1 MSQELGLQIKKD
13 VKKVNNPRSLVISPN
28 LEALLEHEE
37 RLRGNIALST
47 SPPPYSS
54 DVSSPT
60 IASFP
65 PHTSLGLPP
74 PPRGPRKTRPLTLGV
89 ANAGSA
95 SIQIP
100 LRSLL
105 ARWVDDIAQTTRS
118 DLVTSSI
125 TAVSSPSS
133 STSNP
138 YINPAPSLEDVL
150 QVDDDQSS
158 AASSQSPL
166 STVNTL
172 PGTQE
177 EDRTDAVS
185 LPLNLGFQILPRDET
200 RSATSPSERL
210 AIPQQSPALPQS
222 QSRSLPS
229 SRADKLLTIDKS
241 TMNFFSNKND
251 HPSISQQR
259 LPLSNAP
266 LTSNLQDP
274 VQSKGKLPR
283 LKERTKSPG
292 EEMDIEGAIDNLQIT
307 RSESVKNAWHDR
319 PLLSHGSVASEN
331 THGTSSTEEEL
342 RISISS
348 TIYPSS
354 SYHSHSHSLYNFH
367 DTYEQP
373 ADIPPLANRESF
385 IEIFTPSKAEF
396 TIPDHTMLSTP
407 EQLFDPNYQFSISS
421 KPPLDQ
427 THSPIPTL
435 PRALF
440 RSSKSGKSTPK
451 GSPPERSSHEDPI
464 LPPTTNFLDLA
475 ERTDL
480 IKKSRKLARVF
491 GETPG
496 AEVMAQQEA
505 GRNVS
510 STRMAPFKARRQF
523 TPSDNLDTP
532 SLRQRRMSE
541 RSPIDP
547 QFPTSSGRR
556 HSAPLTPDDVSFLSI
571 VSPINEP
578 HKYQEPERA
587 PPNDSKPSDHHAMG
601 RIGARSRTS
610 FIDLS
615 GGESLN
621 DDPSFIKTAKTN
633 RNLRRPASPSNQSLF
648 ENMTPEEQAED
659 ERRRKRERLAKL
671 HRFLGSRVPTNL
683 VLGFSDPDASLPPM
697 QAAMGS
703 AEVEEVTRKAW
714 LRRRRSSSAV
724 ALPSTW
730 SDDLD
735 RMKEELNNREKA
747 INVRRAQKMEKVFGI
762 APPQTLYHTR
772 HSPSP
777 SVPTTPIIHNNAFF
791 GQSLPEATTSQRN
804 INRSSYTKTVRKSSR
819 PGTSESSKRLL
830 PKGPGS
836 SEYDNVTC
844 QSDNYTRSNSLL
856 YHHYQH
862 SLQSLNDILDKDDRA
877 SLVELHQYL
886 NGGESVEIALQDL
899 SRPTERRI
907 SNASIK
913 SERRRSLP
921 ARTSMISMISL
932 ASEYS
937 ITSPKPEVTDFQMR
951 RRRAAKLT
959 QFFGV
964 EYRELIMDILDNIEN
979 SLENERK
986 GGILRAEQ
994 LEDLLERLRN
1004 LKVKPHGL

>member
-1 MSQELGLQIKKD
+1 MSVLTVAEIDDQDWSSYYADDLRNLLALEWWRPLSELKTPSELRKCQYTSGTASSEFHQPITSTRRSELGLQDKKD
-13 VKKVNNPRSLVISPN
+13 GKKINNPRSLVISSN

-47 SPPPYSS
+47 PPPPYSS

-60 IASFP
+60 IASLP
-65 PHTSLGLPP
+65 PHTSPGLPP

-89 ANAGSA
+89 ANPGSA
-95 SIQIP
+95 SIQTP
-100 LRSLL
+100 SHSLP
-105 ARWVDDIAQTTRS
+105 ARAVDDIAQTTRS
-118 DLVTSSI
+118 DLLTSSI
-125 TAVSSPSS
+125 TAVGSPSS

-138 YINPAPSLEDVL
+138 YINPAPSMEDVL
-150 QVDDDQSS
+150 QVDGDQSS
-158 AASSQSPL
+158 TASSQPPL
-166 STVNTL
+166 STVNAL
-172 PGTQE
+172 PETHEG
-177 EDRTDAVS
+177 DRTDTVS
-185 LPLNLGFQILPRDET
+185 LPMNLGFQILPRDET
-200 RSATSPSERL
+200 LSATLTSPSERL
-210 AIPQQSPALPQS
+210 AIPQRPLALPQS
-222 QSRSLPS
+222 QSRTLPS
-229 SRADKLLTIDKS
+229 SRADKFLTIGKS
-241 TMNFFSNKND
+241 TTNFFSNKNGQ
-251 HPSISQQR
+251 PSNSQH
-259 LPLSNAP
+259 LPLSDAP
-266 LTSNLQDP
+266 LTPNLRDP
-274 VQSKGKLPR
+274 VES
-283 LKERTKSPG
+283 EG
-292 EEMDIEGAIDNLQIT
+292 EEMDTEGAIGNSQKT
-307 RSESVKNAWHDR
+307 RSVKNAWHDG

-331 THGTSSTEEEL
+331 THEPGTSISREEDP

-354 SYHSHSHSLYNFH
+354 SYNSHSHSLYNFH
-367 DTYEQP
+367 GTHEQL
-373 ADIPPLANRESF
+373 ADIPPLANPESF

-396 TIPDHTMLSTP
+396 TIPDHNMLSAP
-407 EQLFDPNYQFSISS
+407 ERLFDSNYQFSISS
-421 KPPLDQ
+421 KPHLDQ
-427 THSPIPTL
+427 THSPIPIL

-440 RSSKSGKSTPK
+440 RSSRPGKSRQSSPK
-451 GSPPERSSHEDPI
+451 GSPPEHSLHGDPI

-496 AEVMAQQEA
+496 AEAMAHQEA
-505 GRNVS
+505 GRTAS
-510 STRMAPFKARRQF
+510 STRMPQARRRF
-523 TPSDNLDTP
+523 DDLDTP

-547 QFPTSSGRR
+547 QFLTSSGRR

-571 VSPINEP
+571 
-578 HKYQEPERA
+578 
-587 PPNDSKPSDHHAMG
+587 
-601 RIGARSRTS
+601 
-610 FIDLS
+610 
-615 GGESLN
+615 
-621 DDPSFIKTAKTN
+621 TAKKN
-633 RNLRRPASPSNQSLF
+633 RNLCRPASPSNQSLF

-671 HRFLGSRVPTNL
+671 HRFLGSRVPTDL
-683 VLGFSDPDASLPPM
+683 VLGFSDLDASLPPT
-697 QAAMGS
+697 QAATES
-703 AEVEEVTRKAW
+703 AKVEEVTRKAW
-714 LRRRRSSSAV
+714 LRRRRSSSVV

-735 RMKEELNNREKA
+735 RVKEELNNREKA

-777 SVPTTPIIHNNAFF
+777 SVPTTPIIHNEAFF
-791 GQSLPEATTSQRN
+791 GHSIPEATTSQRN
-804 INRSSYTKTVRKSSR
+804 INRSSYTKTARKSSR

-836 SEYDNVTC
+836 SEYDDVTR
-844 QSDNYTRSNSLL
+844 QSDNYPGSNSLL
-856 YHHYQH
+856 YQHYQH
-862 SLQSLNDILDKDDRA
+862 SLQSLNDILDHDDRA

-886 NGGESVEIALQDL
+886 NGGESVEITLQDL
-899 SRPTERRI
+899 SKPTERRI

-921 ARTSMISMISL
+921 ARTSMISL

-937 ITSPKPEVTDFQMR
+937 ITSPKPEVTDFELR

-964 EYRELIMDILDNIEN
+964 DYRELIMDVLDSIEN

-986 GGILRAEQ
+986 GGTLRAEQ

-1004 LKVKPHGL
+1004 LKVKPHGF